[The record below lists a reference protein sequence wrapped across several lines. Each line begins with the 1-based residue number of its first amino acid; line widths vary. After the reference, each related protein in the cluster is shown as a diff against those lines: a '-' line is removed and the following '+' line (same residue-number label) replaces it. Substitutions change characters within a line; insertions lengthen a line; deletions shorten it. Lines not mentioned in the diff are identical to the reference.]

1 MCYFGLIGLI
11 FNLIQRIL
19 ESVSLSLQD
28 FFAQDKFWKKFV
40 DSLRQIFTLLSDLL
54 SHFFIQTIVQ
64 LRNNDGRLL
73 RFILDNDCFFE
84 FWLNLNK
91 IFLKSVNLLLHFI
104 KVDSIFPNLLEA
116 ICSWFQLGNI
126 FAAPQLNIARVVWY
140 QRVKACAFDLDFH
153 SL

>member
-28 FFAQDKFWKKFV
+28 FFAPDKFV

-84 FWLNLNK
+84 F
-91 IFLKSVNLLLHFI
+91 
-104 KVDSIFPNLLEA
+104 
-116 ICSWFQLGNI
+116 
-126 FAAPQLNIARVVWY
+126 
-140 QRVKACAFDLDFH
+140 
-153 SL
+153 